1 MAARWQWSPL
11 RCVDSLKTLITPFL
25 PFTSQ
30 KLHELLGY
38 DGYIAGPL
46 LFREYSEADGNSHR
60 VLTGDYETWVG
71 EWAPSALPPGQQ
83 LQQPTPLFKKLDES
97 VVAEELARLG
107 ATV

>member
-1 MAARWQWSPL
+1 LYTAL

-38 DGYIAGPL
+38 DGFIAGPL
-46 LFREYSEADGNSHR
+46 LFREFSEADGNTHR
-60 VLTGDYETWVG
+60 VLTGDYETWIG
-71 EWAPSALPPGQQ
+71 GWAPSALPPGQK

-107 ATV
+107 AAV